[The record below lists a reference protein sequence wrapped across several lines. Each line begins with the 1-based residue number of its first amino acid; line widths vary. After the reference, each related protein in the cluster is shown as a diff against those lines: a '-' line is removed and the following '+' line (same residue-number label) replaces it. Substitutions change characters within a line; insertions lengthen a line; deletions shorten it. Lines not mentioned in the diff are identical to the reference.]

1 MKYLLPILFL
11 VTILIASSC
20 NKGKRQAVIE
30 TKFGNI
36 TVELSDSTPIH
47 RDNFIKL
54 VNDGF
59 YDGLL
64 FHRVIND
71 FMIQGGDPE
80 SKDAPISKRLGAN
93 GPGYTISPELKG
105 LLHYRGALA
114 SARKGPK
121 GNPDSGSQ
129 FYLVQGKKKLTE
141 ADLKKAEQYN
151 KLTYT
156 DEEKAKYLKEGG
168 YPFLDNNY
176 TVFGYVI
183 DGMDVIDK
191 IANVKKV
198 PGDRPAENITM
209 KIKIIN

>member
-1 MKYLLPILFL
+1 MKKITILAVLVVILF
-11 VTILIASSC
+11 ASGC
-20 NKGKRQAVIE
+20 DVGKRRAVIQ
-30 TKFGNI
+30 TNFGDI
-36 TVELSDSTPIH
+36 TIELSDSTPIH

-64 FHRVIND
+64 FHRVIKD

-80 SKDAPISKRLGAN
+80 SKNAPADKRLGMS
-93 GPGYTISPELKG
+93 GPGYTIQPEITG
-105 LLHYRGALA
+105 MLHYRGALA

-129 FYLVQGKKKLTE
+129 FYLVQGKRNLTE
-141 ADLKKAEQYN
+141 QDLEKAENYN
-151 KLTYT
+151 KLSYT
-156 DEEKAKYLKEGG
+156 EEQKAKYLKEGG

-191 IANVKKV
+191 IAAVKKTV
-198 PGDRPAENITM
+198 GDRPEENITM
-209 KIKIIN
+209 KIKMIN

>member
-1 MKYLLPILFL
+1 MKKNLPIILL
-11 VTILIASSC
+11 VLIIAISSC
-20 NKGKRQAVIE
+20 TKGKRQAVIE
-30 TKFGNI
+30 TKFGDI
-36 TVELSDSTPIH
+36 TIELSDSTPLH

-54 VNDGF
+54 VNEGF

-64 FHRVIND
+64 FHRVIKD

-80 SKDAPISKRLGAN
+80 SKDAPISKRLGAS
-93 GPGYTISPELKG
+93 GPGYTIPPETTG

-129 FYLVQGKKKLTE
+129 FYLVQGKRDLTE
-141 ADLKKAEQYN
+141 QDIKKAENYN
-151 KLTYT
+151 KLNYT
-156 DEEKAKYLKEGG
+156 DEQKARYLKEGG

-191 IANVKKV
+191 IADVKKV
-198 PGDRPAENITM
+198 PGDRPEENITM
-209 KIKIIN
+209 KIKMIN